1 MLDNPLRIMAFMW
14 LVTGCLLTGEALI
27 LAPMGYQMETVEGN
41 PFKSRLL
48 TAIDQDRINE
58 ATAHIIAGSNGT
70 INRVDDLDLSG
81 AFMVW
86 ELGKLLAGME
96 IFGIML
102 LFGIPFEIVMIIIIV
117 YGALMA
123 RSIVGYVFGR

>member
-70 INRVDDLDLSG
+70 ITLQPMEVY
-81 AFMVW
+81 AVW
-86 ELGKLLAGME
+86 LPPPA
-96 IFGIML
+96 IWGIWHYSMA
-102 LFGIPFEIVMIIIIV
+102 
-117 YGALMA
+117 ALM
-123 RSIVGYVFGR
+123 SIYVLVESLNSVFGGSRKR